1 MLRGPRY
8 FEELPERPKPPQTL
22 RYTSGLTLKR
32 KPQRDRPVVQLLR
45 ICLGLFILSAGI
57 IWLQLIGDAGTM
69 SWATISIGII
79 SILVAIVILMT

>member
-22 RYTSGLTLKR
+22 RYACGLTLKR

-45 ICLGLFILSAGI
+45 ICLGLLIMSAGI
-57 IWLQLIGDAGTM
+57 IWLQLIAEAGTM
-69 SWATISIGII
+69 SWATVGIGMIPI
-79 SILVAIVILMT
+79 VVAMVILMS